1 MINSIKYR
9 FLFTSSFVWLLRNY
23 FSQIDPADL
32 EKNLKN
38 ASFKQKFET
47 ANTLM
52 EDQLYEFAT
61 KIWLNLIEE
70 QPANANINYKL
81 GLCYLNSSLE
91 RNKALNYLLVAGE
104 NVSQRYDPFSSG
116 ETNAPF
122 ETHHYLGQAYHL
134 NERFDEA
141 LV

>member
-9 FLFTSSFVWLLRNY
+9 FLFILLSFGFFGTH

-70 QPANANINYKL
+70 QPTNANINYKL
-81 GLCYLNSSLE
+81 GLCYLNSSLD
-91 RNKALNYLLVAGE
+91 RNKALKYLHCCG
-104 NVSQRYDPFSSG
+104 RKCFS
-116 ETNAPF
+116 EI
-122 ETHHYLGQAYHL
+122 
-134 NERFDEA
+134 
-141 LV
+141 